1 MVRVPDAEEW
11 ADEDKGKGKC
21 KDQGKHGKSG
31 RNSTAL
37 RAASPAMGQ
46 VHDAEEWADEDKG
59 KGKDQGKYGKSG
71 RNSTAVQA
79 AECVHSNVVDA
90 NSRIPSS
97 SRRYY
102 SKYET
107 IEETHRYYRG
117 SLTYKAPMGWQ

>member
-1 MVRVPDAEEW
+1 MARVP
-11 ADEDKGKGKC
+11 
-21 KDQGKHGKSG
+21 
-31 RNSTAL
+31 
-37 RAASPAMGQ
+37 
-46 VHDAEEWADEDKG
+46 DAEEWADEDKG

-71 RNSTAVQA
+71 RNSTAVSAAEGVDAARDESVNEA